1 MRKGT
6 WLVAVV
12 AVLFVA
18 CVTAVAFGKTRHD
31 PFGAVPDPLPLF
43 LSMEEFFTDDYIDS
57 GCILKSCTGSCIQ
70 YDAGYKCSG
79 RAIYERWGYYGP
91 GQKVPLP
98 IQVDV
103 AITCWVFVFYLQECT
118 ASDSETGSGRVTAY
132 DYCWIYQLFSGPSG
146 YSGGCACTEL

>member
-1 MRKGT
+1 MVRRT
-6 WLVAVV
+6 WVT
-12 AVLFVA
+12 
-18 CVTAVAFGKTRHD
+18 TAVALLLAAGLAVAVSGGTRHD

-43 LSMEEFFTDDYIDS
+43 LSTEEFFTDDYIDS
-57 GCILKSCTGSCIQ
+57 GCILNSCTGSCIQ
-70 YDAGYKCSG
+70 YDAGYRCSG
-79 RAIYERWGYYGP
+79 RAIYERWGYSGP
-91 GQKVPLP
+91 EQKAPLP

-132 DYCWIYQLFSGPSG
+132 DYCWIYQLFSGSSG